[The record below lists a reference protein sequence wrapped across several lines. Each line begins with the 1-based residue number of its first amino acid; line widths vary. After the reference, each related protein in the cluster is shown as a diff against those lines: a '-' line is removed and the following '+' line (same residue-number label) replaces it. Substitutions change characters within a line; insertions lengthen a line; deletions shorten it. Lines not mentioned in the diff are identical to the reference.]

1 MLQPETTAQ
10 AAATQ
15 GVAASYGAADGCI
28 VNKLAS
34 YLCFVFSFPEKIF
47 SVIVQP
53 VREVL

>member
-15 GVAASYGAADGCI
+15 GVAASYGAADGCV

-34 YLCFVFSFPEKIF
+34 YLCFVFSFPEKNI
-47 SVIVQP
+47 IDY
-53 VREVL
+53 